1 LEVSVQEVPIA
12 LVGAG
17 HGGKAILQI
26 LLETPGIT
34 AKYVYDLDSDAP
46 GMQLAREH
54 GIATHVD
61 AKFQQIQQDQSL
73 RLILDVTGQEA
84 VFAQLKKLKP
94 DSCNLV
100 GPLATRVIFE
110 LLEQKTAIMDKLLQ
124 HQQNL
129 EVNIVKRTG
138 ECEQAN
144 RNLIDKIQEYEI
156 LNEKL
161 QQINNEK
168 TRYLLQATH
177 QLKAPFAA
185 IQSYVDIMMQ
195 GFTGPIPEQTMAI
208 MEKVK
213 VRCDLL
219 QRSIKEMLKLA
230 NLKSCIEE
238 NVKMAPA
245 NISTIMGQVIHEH
258 EVIALNK
265 GIHLLM
271 DKPESEPEVVCS
283 EEQISILFAIIVEN
297 AINYSHPDSEINI
310 SISPSTH
317 DALFVSV
324 QDHGIGIDPKHHTR
338 IFEEYFRSNNAVAQ
352 HENGTGLGM
361 SIAKEIVHLHNF
373 SLSVKSHVG
382 EGSTFTISM
391 PTND

>member
-1 LEVSVQEVPIA
+1 VQDVPIA

-17 HGGKAILQI
+17 HGGKAILQT
-26 LLETPGIT
+26 LLETPGIIV
-34 AKYVYDLDSDAP
+34 KYVYDLDPEAP
-46 GMQLAREH
+46 GILYAKKR
-54 GIATHVD
+54 GLTTHND
-61 AKFQQIQQDQSL
+61 ASFQQIHNDPTL
-73 RLILDVTGQEA
+73 RLVFDVTGQES
-84 VFAQLKKLKP
+84 VFTQLKQLKN
-94 DSCNLV
+94 DNCNLV

-110 LLEQKTAIMDKLLQ
+110 LLEQKTTIMSKLLE

-129 EVNIVKRTG
+129 EANIVKRTG
-138 ECEQAN
+138 ECELAN

-185 IQSYVDIMMQ
+185 IQSYVDIIIQ
-195 GFTGPIPEQTMAI
+195 GFTGTIPDQTMEI

-238 NVKMAPA
+238 NIKMAPTL
-245 NISTIMGQVIHEH
+245 ISKVMVQVVKEH
-258 EVIALNK
+258 EVIATCR
-265 GIHLLM
+265 GIKLIVNL
-271 DKPESEPEVVCS
+271 EENEQQVVCS
-283 EEQISILFAIIVEN
+283 EEQISILFAILVEN
-297 AINYSHPDSEINI
+297 AINYSHKDGEII
-310 SISPSTH
+310 ITISPSTH
-317 DALFVSV
+317 DALFVSI
-324 QDHGIGIDPKHHTR
+324 QDHGIGIDPKHHNK
-338 IFEEYFRSNNAVAQ
+338 IFDEYYRTNCAVNK

-373 SLSVKSHVG
+373 SLSLKSQEG
-382 EGSTFTISM
+382 EGATFTISM
-391 PTND
+391 PTS